1 MPPDDKVD
9 EDQLL
14 LWLNMGTPG
23 EREEARRVLTN
34 KYLRPLVGVVRG
46 WLGPVPDNVV
56 ISQTAAGEALV
67 RLFAKVEEDLGAV
80 ESEDRGVWRLL
91 MKMAIDRAKDVVDW
105 LRRHQPDADADDPSE
120 RRATQADNPV
130 AQAIGNEL
138 LSRVLLFASAI
149 DDEANRVIF
158 MNDLIGERGRLKKKE
173 KHDHDEELLACLEQ
187 HGEFTTGAL
196 RKRRARLENALEQF
210 LGMNGGGVA

>member
-1 MPPDDKVD
+1 MRCQRAAATSLIVAIRNGSPRR
-9 EDQLL
+9 QLPE
-14 LWLNMGTPG
+14 NRRITTERG
-23 EREEARRVLTN
+23 ERL
-34 KYLRPLVGVVRG
+34 P
-46 WLGPVPDNVV
+46 
-56 ISQTAAGEALV
+56 
-67 RLFAKVEEDLGAV
+67 
-80 ESEDRGVWRLL
+80 
-91 MKMAIDRAKDVVDW
+91 
-105 LRRHQPDADADDPSE
+105 DDPSE